1 MSSVSSHDGSDKDS
15 LRLKGSNSNTEGLP
29 SRYPS
34 LRKTDLLDAM
44 DSFRSRDTDSWSVA
58 ATIDDQES
66 VISVQGGLV
75 GLSGSTTTLDTIP
88 DPSNDDNSSVDRP
101 VTNSSSPH
109 ITAAAIGRPQQQ
121 RQLQQQ
127 QQPQQHHQH
136 QQLQLHGGR
145 HLEMPLE
152 TLRDFDDQTSTT
164 TGGDEDKRS
173 RSNAAEF
180 GDDGTT
186 RSAVTDF
193 DDIDSG
199 ANSDSDQECSTR
211 GDLQGEDGQTNKRE
225 QQGTLGK
232 ETHDHANRHHRRQ
245 RQHHHVVNDSIAAP
259 PQPQPSFTPVTKS
272 YVELLEEND
281 ILQSQI
287 HNLQITQKHQAQ
299 VIDNLRSLTE
309 CSERVFDKAIN
320 LSQLTT
326 DEQKN
331 LIKVSQVQRQQQVED
346 GGDDDD
352 DDLVVNETGNTIEGP
367 SPTAASVVYAH
378 TITELLER
386 LSEHVNQFVL
396 VTVDH
401 PWQLILEQHL
411 FTAITD
417 AYLVALPFGTDNQ
430 QLLNTAYRD
439 QLRRFQSTLGS
450 SFAQWYR
457 RQTVQS
463 LSLNPATKEY
473 LELRQEQLTMELMQV
488 LAKHEMRKSDQ
499 PPMVDQEAW
508 AEVLQWCRN
517 LSLEIHGGEADVI
530 AQPITPGTEFDADI
544 MTVVADA
551 TTTTTTPAGEK
562 VKFVI
567 SPLFIDE
574 DDRVLLKAR
583 VLLDWLALWN
593 EYH

>member
-1 MSSVSSHDGSDKDS
+1 
-15 LRLKGSNSNTEGLP
+15 
-29 SRYPS
+29 
-34 LRKTDLLDAM
+34 M
-44 DSFRSRDTDSWSVA
+44 DSFRARDTDSWSVA

-75 GLSGSTTTLDTIP
+75 GLSGSTTTLDTIH
-88 DPSNDDNSSVDRP
+88 DSSIDETSSLP
-101 VTNSSSPH
+101 PTNNSSPH
-109 ITAAAIGRPQQQ
+109 ITTIPMGGHSDLLLHQQTQ
-121 RQLQQQ
+121 SRQHVERQLD
-127 QQPQQHHQH
+127 
-136 QQLQLHGGR
+136 
-145 HLEMPLE
+145 MPLE
-152 TLRDFDDQTSTT
+152 TLRDLDDHTSTT
-164 TGGDEDKRS
+164 TGDDEDKRS

-199 ANSDSDQECSTR
+199 DNNDSDQDSSIR
-211 GDLQGEDGQTNKRE
+211 GEDDQADKAE
-225 QQGTLGK
+225 QQQQQQQQQQQGSCDGGNGQD
-232 ETHDHANRHHRRQ
+232 THHQSDHHNNRYHHRRQ
-245 RQHHHVVNDSIAAP
+245 RQHHVVNDSIAAP

-331 LIKVSQVQRQQQVED
+331 ILKASQAQQPEQQEHAEHPQLVVED
-346 GGDDDD
+346 IGDTIRGSTTTTTTTTT
-352 DDLVVNETGNTIEGP
+352 LVPVSTATPTTTINIP
-367 SPTAASVVYAH
+367 PVVYAH

-386 LSEHVNQFVL
+386 LSDRVHQFVIA
-396 VTVDH
+396 TVDQ
-401 PWQLILEQHL
+401 PWQLVLEQHL

-473 LELRQEQLTMELMQV
+473 LEQMQEKLTIELMQI
-488 LAKHEMRKSDQ
+488 LAKHDMRKSNQ
-499 PPMVDQEAW
+499 LPLVDQEAW
-508 AEVLQWCRN
+508 ADVLQWCRN

-530 AQPITPGTEFDADI
+530 AQPITPGIDYDSDI
-544 MTVVADA
+544 MTVVATGGNDNP
-551 TTTTTTPAGEK
+551 TSDNITKGKK
-562 VKFVI
+562 VKFVV

-574 DDRVLLKAR
+574 DDRVLLTAR
-583 VLLDWLALWN
+583 VLLD
-593 EYH
+593 